1 LAEIKLKQLSEDGDR
16 KLSILKQA
24 IDQQL
29 RLANDNLIKSENK
42 TKDLLE
48 RVEKAQASKIQEV
61 KD

>member
-1 LAEIKLKQLSEDGDR
+1 MAEVKLKQMSEDGDR
-16 KLSILKQA
+16 KLSILKQE

-29 RLANDNLIKSENK
+29 RLANDNIIKSENK

>member
-42 TKDLLE
+42 AKDLLE
-48 RVEKAQASKIQEV
+48 RFEKAQASKIQEV

>member
-48 RVEKAQASKIQEV
+48 RFEKAQASKIQEV

>member
-1 LAEIKLKQLSEDGDR
+1 
-16 KLSILKQA
+16 
-24 IDQQL
+24 
-29 RLANDNLIKSENK
+29 LANDNIIKSEVK